1 MNMQRMRSMT
11 RRPCAQSESDSDAPS
26 RQRFGGARRGSLQHA
41 PKRAR
46 SRAAAAWWSGDAPAG
61 PLAQAAE
68 ELVMESSL
76 SRGLASAE
84 CFEVRAARCM
94 APLAEAARHAPAQQ

>member
-1 MNMQRMRSMT
+1 VNMQRMRRLT

-26 RQRFGGARRGSLQHA
+26 RQRFSGARRGSLQHA
-41 PKRAR
+41 AKRSR
-46 SRAAAAWWSGDAPAG
+46 SRAAAAWWAGDAPAG

-84 CFEVRAARCM
+84 CFEVRAVRCLV
-94 APLAEAARHAPAQQ
+94 PG